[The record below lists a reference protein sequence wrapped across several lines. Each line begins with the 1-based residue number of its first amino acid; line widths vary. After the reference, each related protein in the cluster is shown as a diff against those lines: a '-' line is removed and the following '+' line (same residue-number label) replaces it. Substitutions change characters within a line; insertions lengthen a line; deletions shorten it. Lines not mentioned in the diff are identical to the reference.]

1 VPYPPHR
8 PKPRGVRSRIVRAGA
23 VCGLALVP
31 VAFAGCNYIAG
42 PSSAVRNTYFGWPT
56 DCGSRDE
63 IVPGCTKTLYLER
76 LRIADDDGGLHDLDT
91 AQIFA
96 KKRGANGATVSMGE
110 SDSYTPSSDGLN
122 YILKAWPDD
131 IDVTAPIRER
141 LVSQPSGFWKDTW
154 TLDVELPK
162 RERND
167 APSPPPAPTVQLF
180 SHDNP
185 MAIAAIAPGPVAP
198 TVLDARDSWGQG
210 TLEYSWDTNGDGIFG
225 DQAKGDWVGVPD
237 PVAGTAYV
245 PLQAAR
251 DAFPLS
257 LPVGVKVTT
266 SSGASATTTLTLPVT
281 NQGAGSLSAAPSTG
295 RIAITPLIGTLS
307 DGYIG
312 EFGVT
317 YACVGTGIDTGFETT
332 QPISL
337 EPGGGG
343 TFSAYRAASWTG
355 TNRVRV
361 TFFKGDSAQ
370 GTCNNPAPLAVIQS
384 THTERVTVTNGVV
397 TIASATGAG
406 AHEMAAARAP
416 KGYSGR
422 ARVRL
427 NSGAIVAV
435 GKADGASMSGV
446 INQGKYSLTAPARAG
461 RTARP
466 AALALFAKG
475 DFASSSNAVLGFSE
489 TNATT
494 PLTGTSTVLLRGAKG
509 ALGCMSVVRTDT
521 TTTWSFLGGTRAA
534 SKLRMTLTGGPTLN
548 STINQAAAPQA
559 VRAKAKGAKGRK
571 AASAL
576 RPVATNYAI
585 TASAK
590 GASRALPAA
599 CRALKSRLPSRV
611 G

>member
-1 VPYPPHR
+1 MPPSPHP

-23 VCGLALVP
+23 VCGLALAP
-31 VAFAGCNYIAG
+31 VAVAGCAYDAG
-42 PSSAVRNTYFGWPT
+42 PGSLVVNSYYGR
-56 DCGSRDE
+56 DCGDDTTA
-63 IVPGCTKTLYLER
+63 IVPGCTNTLYLQR
-76 LRIADDDGGLHDLDT
+76 LRIADGNGALHELDT
-91 AQIFA
+91 AEVFA
-96 KKRGANGATVSMGE
+96 KKLGAEGATVSMGA
-110 SDSYTPSSDGLN
+110 SKSYNFSGGAGGRYGLN
-122 YILKAWPDD
+122 AWPSD

-141 LVSQPSGFWKDTW
+141 LVSKPSGWWKDTW

-167 APSPPPAPTVQLF
+167 APSPPQAPTVQLF

-198 TVLDARDSWGQG
+198 TVLDARESTGQG
-210 TLEYSWDTNGDGIFG
+210 TLTYSWDTNGDGRFG
-225 DQAKGDWVGVPD
+225 DEAKGDWTGVPD

-257 LPVGVKVTT
+257 LPVGVKVTA
-266 SSGASATTTLTLPVT
+266 SNGVSATTTLTLPVT

-307 DGYIG
+307 DGYI
-312 EFGVT
+312 EQFGVT
-317 YACVGTGIDTGFETT
+317 YACVGTGIAAGFETT

-337 EPGGGG
+337 EPGNGG
-343 TFSAYRAASWTG
+343 TFSAYRAVSWNG
-355 TNRVRV
+355 TRRVRV
-361 TFFKGDSAQ
+361 TFFKDDPTNGVPQ

-384 THTERVTVTNGVV
+384 THSELVTVTNGVV
-397 TIASATGAG
+397 TVASTKGAG
-406 AHEMAAARAP
+406 AHEMAAAPAP
-416 KGYSGR
+416 KGYSGK

-427 NSGAIVAV
+427 NGGAIVAV
-435 GKADGASMSGV
+435 GRADGASMSGV
-446 INQGKYSLTAPARAG
+446 INQGTYSLTAPARTG

-466 AALALFAKG
+466 PALALFAKG
-475 DFASSSNAVLGFSE
+475 DFASSSNAKLGFSD

-509 ALGCMSVVRTDT
+509 ALGCMSVVRTDAT
-521 TTTWSFLGGTRAA
+521 TKWSFLGGTGAA

-571 AASAL
+571 KASAL

-599 CRALKSRLPSRV
+599 CRALVKRLP
-611 G
+611 